1 MHAGHRHDVAG
12 LPQPEAAVGNQTG
25 EPPAHR
31 VVVGDVIRDRLRD
44 EVRLPGEQEWQV
56 LLGGEACGALGR
68 AGVSDRRQLV
78 DALTIHR
85 DVFAAETCAPCI
97 GERLRFLDTTHDA
110 RWADA
115 RLADRCHERIDGA
128 RRTGLR
134 DRDVV
139 RWGLQRGAHDLVVVL
154 DDPQVEGR
162 VGRRASLQGI
172 EDPQEEVVPGRRPQ
186 QEGQHLLRVGDRVLE
201 ASGTHPTM
209 LRDPNPGRAGASGWR
224 DRKTAAL
231 TCGFPLAHTWRLP
244 RDEPGDEREESQIAI
259 EVGATIQ
266 ATVARIE
273 NYGAF
278 LQLEDGRMG
287 LVHIS
292 EIDRNYV
299 KDVREHLREG
309 DTVDAK
315 VVAIKDDGKI
325 DLSIKA
331 LQDPA
336 PPRPSRRGS
345 DPEFETMLKKFMRQ
359 SEERQV
365 DFRRATEHKR
375 K

>member
-1 MHAGHRHDVAG
+1 MLRASARSR
-12 LPQPEAAVGNQTG
+12 ETAV
-25 EPPAHR
+25 
-31 VVVGDVIRDRLRD
+31 
-44 EVRLPGEQEWQV
+44 
-56 LLGGEACGALGR
+56 GALG
-68 AGVSDRRQLV
+68 G
-78 DALTIHR
+78 
-85 DVFAAETCAPCI
+85 P
-97 GERLRFLDTTHDA
+97 
-110 RWADA
+110 
-115 RLADRCHERIDGA
+115 ADR
-128 RRTGLR
+128 
-134 DRDVV
+134 
-139 RWGLQRGAHDLVVVL
+139 
-154 DDPQVEGR
+154 
-162 VGRRASLQGI
+162 
-172 EDPQEEVVPGRRPQ
+172 
-186 QEGQHLLRVGDRVLE
+186 
-201 ASGTHPTM
+201 SGC
-209 LRDPNPGRAGASGWR
+209 A
-224 DRKTAAL
+224 AAL
-231 TCGFPLAHTWRLP
+231 TCGFPLPHTWPLP
-244 RDEPGDEREESQIAI
+244 RDELGDEREESQIAI